1 MIPRS
6 RLVLVAATLVT
17 AACSPRTAEPDADA
31 RVMGN
36 DVVTAPPDAEPGD
49 AGTMDEGMADGSE
62 PDAEEID
69 ASEVDAGDVLR
80 RDGSALPVCPGT
92 ETNTIDD
99 AGESRFPWIVWTGRE
114 YGIAYQDD
122 RHDPDPG
129 DNWEVYLARV
139 DAAGRVIDNY
149 RITHDPPD
157 APRADTHLSMT
168 WDGALLARVGVT
180 GHRARRWHHP

>member
-1 MIPRS
+1 
-6 RLVLVAATLVT
+6 
-17 AACSPRTAEPDADA
+17 
-31 RVMGN
+31 MGN